1 MSEIE
6 KLYLSMDENVLVDLP
21 ETQEASDR
29 LYEEF
34 GDDFIMRHEDTI
46 IRLTSANE
54 KQGFIYGFQY
64 AVRLLMEV
72 REDLSGKPAST
83 E

>member
-6 KLYLSMDENVLVDLP
+6 KLYLNMDEKVLVDLP
-21 ETQEASDR
+21 ETREASDR
-29 LYEEF
+29 LYEEV
-34 GDDFIMRHEDTI
+34 GDDFIAEHEDTLI
-46 IRLTSANE
+46 ELTAANE

-64 AVRLLMEV
+64 AVRLLMEG
-72 REDLSGKPAST
+72 RENLSGKPAGT